1 MAKTLNFNKYRP
13 PILPVEMMDEDNTVI
28 HVTPPTVD
36 LQEELRAHMADLHA
50 LLSGDDDE
58 KREALFD
65 LAARL
70 MSCNRNMRKITPEQ
84 LRNTFRLDE
93 EDLVVFYTAYADFV
107 KGIENA
113 KN

>member
-1 MAKTLNFNKYRP
+1 MNALNFNRHRP
-13 PILPVEMMDEDNTVI
+13 PILPIEMPDEDNTVI
-28 HVTPPTVD
+28 HVTLPTVE
-36 LQEELRAHMADLHA
+36 LQEELRASKGDLTA
-50 LLSGDDDE
+50 LLTGGNDE

-70 MSCNRNMRKITPEQ
+70 MSCNRDMLKITPEQ
-84 LRNTFRLDE
+84 LRKVYHLDA
-93 EDLVVFYTAYADFV
+93 EDLAVFFKEYVDFI